1 MRVGRGTRVS
11 ARGETMTIR
20 EWSERTG
27 LCMDTLIYRAGRGLT
42 GDAFLAPGR
51 QRDGAGVT
59 RKQREALDTVRKLT
73 EELGRPP
80 TFVQVGN
87 RLGLSAHGAAKRLKP
102 LRGRFVRW
110 EPYEFGTLTCI

>member
-1 MRVGRGTRVS
+1 
-11 ARGETMTIR
+11 
-20 EWSERTG
+20 
-27 LCMDTLIYRAGRGLT
+27 MDTLAYRAGRGLT
-42 GDAFLAPGR
+42 GDAFLA
-51 QRDGAGVT
+51 RDGQGVT
-59 RKQREALDTVRKLT
+59 RKQREALDAVRKLT

-110 EPYEFGTLTCI
+110 EPYDFGTLACI